1 MPVLLDHIKKYPGC
15 NRLLFGVNSNKAH
28 VPMLIKKMLL
38 VLTSANI
45 INHDASVGVASD
57 KSELG
62 PPVVLKAVLSY
73 SCRQEPNGVPKY
85 AMFDDYYWFRVK
97 VIQSN

>member
-1 MPVLLDHIKKYPGC
+1 
-15 NRLLFGVNSNKAH
+15 
-28 VPMLIKKMLL
+28 MLL
-38 VLTSANI
+38 VLLSAKI
-45 INHDASVGVASD
+45 IKHDANVGVTSE

-62 PPVVLKAVLSY
+62 APVVLKAVLGY
-73 SCRQEPNGVPKY
+73 SSRQGANGVPIY